1 LPCIAVALLKNN
13 SNNKSICIALWGPKM
28 QRHWLVNLDLLY
40 YAKLTHLSNLIEV
53 NETYKPT

>member
-1 LPCIAVALLKNN
+1 VALLKNN